1 MYAAAPLFVSALPR
15 KAVHMLGA
23 SLTDICAPEANRA
36 LLYALRTHG
45 FRMSMGCSAQ
55 NSMRARSPIRQMAA
69 SPSACHPRTGLADA
83 AVSPAAADERYG
95 GFHTRAMQHLACQC
109 LPSTAQRSHAPC
121 NISPANAFRPRHSAS
136 TRRATSRLPTPSVHG
151 TAQPRAMQHLA
162 RCRFS
167 AHPGAISLSHVC
179 RAPAPA

>member
-95 GFHTRAMQHLACQC
+95 GFHTRAVQHLTCQC
-109 LPSTAQRSHAPC
+109 LPSTVQRSHAPC
-121 NISPANAFRPRHSAS
+121 NISPAVASALIRARYHYHMYAALQRRHDLVRHAA
-136 TRRATSRLPTPSVHG
+136 R
-151 TAQPRAMQHLA
+151 LA
-162 RCRFS
+162 RILG
-167 AHPGAISLSHVC
+167 HHGADIQHVV
-179 RAPAPA
+179 